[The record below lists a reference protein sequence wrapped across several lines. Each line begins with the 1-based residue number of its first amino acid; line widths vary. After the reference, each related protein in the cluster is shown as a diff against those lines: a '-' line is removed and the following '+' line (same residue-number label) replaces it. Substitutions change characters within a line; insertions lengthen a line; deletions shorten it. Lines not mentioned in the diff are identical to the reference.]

1 MSQDPTAHGR
11 ETRIGASTSGVRAF
25 LRFTNIQEV
34 TQAIGLDPRI
44 GSRLLNAGLGF
55 GGSRLPKD
63 LAAFRRLAE
72 RAGVEAG
79 IFREAECVNL
89 SRVDTFLQK
98 MEQALWVLKDK
109 RISLLGLAHK
119 PDTDDIRGSP
129 AIELYKRLVAAGA
142 QVRAFD
148 PQAMGKARAVCP
160 GIACGANAY
169 EVAGHADAIT
179 IATEWDEFRQLD
191 WERIRRLMTRPL
203 VFDARNLLSPGRMK
217 SLGFEYH
224 SIGRPAV

>member
-1 MSQDPTAHGR
+1 
-11 ETRIGASTSGVRAF
+11 
-25 LRFTNIQEV
+25 
-34 TQAIGLDPRI
+34 
-44 GSRLLNAGLGF
+44 
-55 GGSRLPKD
+55 
-63 LAAFRRLAE
+63 
-72 RAGVEAG
+72 
-79 IFREAECVNL
+79 
-89 SRVDTFLQK
+89 

-109 RISLLGLAHK
+109 RISLLGLAYK
-119 PDTDDIRGSP
+119 PDTDDIRGSL
-129 AIELYKRLVAAGA
+129 AIELYNMLVAAGA